1 MSAAARPSD
10 ICLPDVVLDIR
21 RAPDTETLVALFHTY
36 INTYNLGPFV
46 LAEIRYAGKNWRDN
60 LILGTISEAYQKEYF
75 QTKSLFDS
83 PTFRTAQYA
92 CKPTSLAEIFDRNK
106 LSRRGMK
113 IYERARKNGL
123 GQGYCF
129 PLKGRSCRPTLMY
142 IAGDFTTVDDDALMM
157 MELVILAFYRRACAL
172 VDACKPQDMPNGS
185 DLSDRERETLSW
197 VAQGKT
203 DWEIAQLL
211 GISER
216 TVHYHIE
223 NAKKKMGVPTRLQ
236 AVVQAVR
243 KLEIL
248 V

>member
-1 MSAAARPSD
+1 MNVAAKCCDTCPPD
-10 ICLPDVVLDIR
+10 IIR
-21 RAPDTETLVALFHTY
+21 AIRGAPDADTLVELFRSYIEKYALGLF
-36 INTYNLGPFV
+36 I
-46 LAEIRYAGKNWRDN
+46 LAEIRYAGENWRDN
-60 LILGTISEAYQKEYF
+60 LILGTVSEDYQKEYF
-75 QTKSLFDS
+75 ETKSLFDS
-83 PTFRTAQYA
+83 PTFRAAQYS
-92 CKPTSLAEIFDRNK
+92 CKPTSLKEIFDKNK
-106 LSRRGMK
+106 LNRRGMK
-113 IYERARKNGL
+113 IFERAKKTGL
-123 GQGYCF
+123 GVGYCF

-142 IAGDFTTVDDDALMM
+142 VAGDFKTVDDDALIM
-157 MELVILAFYRRACAL
+157 MELVVLALYRRACAIL
-172 VDACKPQDMPNGS
+172 EKNKPQEMPQGS
-185 DLSDRERETLSW
+185 GLSERERETLSW

-211 GISER
+211 AISER